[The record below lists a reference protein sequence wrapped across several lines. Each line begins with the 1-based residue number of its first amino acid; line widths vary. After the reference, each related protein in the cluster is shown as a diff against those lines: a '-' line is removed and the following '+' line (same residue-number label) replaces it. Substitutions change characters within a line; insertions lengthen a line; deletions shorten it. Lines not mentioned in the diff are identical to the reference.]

1 LDNERKLK
9 FAIDEIKIIQE
20 LSDSQLAIAEVYV
33 CHDGMN
39 SHELPISLDILK
51 KATPTLI
58 NKFLVAGFDGEDFKS
73 HERQKQLI
81 IGFFPKENDF
91 KYVKKNDKTYL
102 VANVIISKIYAK
114 WAFDIFSKNNYKEC
128 SMEITILKTEIKEDG
143 YEWILNFVFN
153 GVTVLGNKYSAA
165 CEGSNVQITK
175 FSLDELIEKGEKV
188 YKNFK
193 NKEDKKL
200 EDFDKKE
207 FAKKLGLTANEAF
220 QKMSEICS
228 SEKYEIDGY
237 NYTKYYVSDYD
248 DVYVYAY
255 SRENWN
261 MVAIPYSI
269 SEANEILMN
278 FDLVKEA
285 RIRPFV
291 DDEIDDGAIITFV
304 EDIVKENEKQFSD
317 KINNITSEKDALTEE
332 ITNLKSKYYS
342 LEKDN
347 KILTEEKENFSEK
360 ITELESETTKLKEF
374 KSNVEEQKKKD
385 EIEFAIQSVSTDLTQ
400 EQIDEWR
407 EKAKDYENIDEYAN
421 AIKAFAFDVTKKN
434 PDKKS
439 NFSRIHIPD
448 IKNEPNKE
456 SKNLWD

>member
-1 LDNERKLK
+1 
-9 FAIDEIKIIQE
+9 
-20 LSDSQLAIAEVYV
+20 
-33 CHDGMN
+33 
-39 SHELPISLDILK
+39 
-51 KATPTLI
+51 
-58 NKFLVAGFDGEDFKS
+58 
-73 HERQKQLI
+73 
-81 IGFFPKENDF
+81 
-91 KYVKKNDKTYL
+91 
-102 VANVIISKIYAK
+102 
-114 WAFDIFSKNNYKEC
+114 
-128 SMEITILKTEIKEDG
+128 
-143 YEWILNFVFN
+143 
-153 GVTVLGNKYSAA
+153 
-165 CEGSNVQITK
+165 
-175 FSLDELIEKGEKV
+175 
-188 YKNFK
+188 
-193 NKEDKKL
+193 L

-207 FAKKLGLTANEAF
+207 FAKKLGLTANEVF
-220 QKMSEICS
+220 QKISEICS

-278 FDLVKEA
+278 FDSVKEA

-347 KILTEEKENFSEK
+347 KTLTEEKENFSEK